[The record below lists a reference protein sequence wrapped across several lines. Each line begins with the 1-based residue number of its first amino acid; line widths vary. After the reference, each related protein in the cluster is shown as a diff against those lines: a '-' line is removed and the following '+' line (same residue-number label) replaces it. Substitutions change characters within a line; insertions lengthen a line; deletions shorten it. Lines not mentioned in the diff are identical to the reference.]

1 MGRSKEMGPGTA
13 LILKVRLGI
22 LLFVFLTAASISLA
36 QDAPTPDN
44 PAPASTPADLK
55 ALKHDIHQ
63 NKKSLAEIQKQI
75 AEHKKIKNQTEAK
88 EKNVLS
94 HLQQV
99 DQALGKLRR
108 EKEANKEELD
118 ETRDRLDRL
127 ESNKVQNSL
136 LLQQDRTLLQQR
148 LRDLYRM
155 SFRQPLLGGVLS
167 SENPSDLSR
176 KLKFETLLALS
187 NEKLMD
193 RTLDNEQA
201 LESASSEWVGEE
213 QRKERILSVQERKE
227 LEFERKKKNRAVFL
241 ASLKRQKES
250 QEQLLAELNDAAG
263 ELQQKVSLLLSQA
276 ETASKVETTAS
287 QQPAEGTGL
296 KVVRGRIPWPVSG
309 KIMMAFGKTRNKEF
323 NEMVENTG
331 IQIAAPQGTPFR
343 AVAKGKVRY
352 ADWFKGYGKL
362 VILDHG
368 KGYYSLY
375 AQAAELSVAEG
386 TEVAQGQILGTVG
399 DTGSLYADQ
408 WGSSLY
414 FEIRQNG
421 IPQDPVR
428 WLKRQR

>member
-1 MGRSKEMGPGTA
+1 MSLRFF
-13 LILKVRLGI
+13 
-22 LLFVFLTAASISLA
+22 LLAAFLAVVSPSLA
-36 QDAPTPDN
+36 QDAPASDN
-44 PAPASTPADLK
+44 PAPAFTPADLK
-55 ALKHDIHQ
+55 TLKHDLHQ
-63 NKKSLAEIQKQI
+63 NKKNLAEIQKQI
-75 AEHKKIKNQTEAK
+75 AEHKKIKKQTEAK

-127 ESNKVQNSL
+127 QSNKVQNSL

-187 NEKLMD
+187 NERLMD
-193 RTLDNEQA
+193 KTLENEQA
-201 LESASSEWVGEE
+201 LENASSEWVGEE
-213 QRKERILSVQERKE
+213 QRKEKILTVQEKKE

-241 ASLKRQKES
+241 DSLKRQKES

-276 ETASKVETTAS
+276 QTATQVEAADH
-287 QQPAEGTGL
+287 QPAAGSGL

-331 IQIAAPQGTPFR
+331 IQIAAAQGTPFR

>member
-1 MGRSKEMGPGTA
+1 MLNRKGAFSIFA
-13 LILKVRLGI
+13 LRFFYSGLWI
-22 LLFVFLTAASISLA
+22 LLPFYLTVASAAFAQEAPAPTAALV
-36 QDAPTPDN
+36 
-44 PAPASTPADLK
+44 STPADLK
-55 ALKHDIHQ
+55 TLNRDIHQ
-63 NKKSLAEIQKQI
+63 KKRNLADIRNRIEEQ
-75 AEHKKIKNQTEAK
+75 KKIKKQTEAK

-94 HLQQV
+94 KLQRV

-108 EKEANKEELD
+108 EKEANQEELD

-127 ESNKVQNSL
+127 QSNMMQNRL
-136 LLQQDRTLLQQR
+136 LLEQDRTILKQR
-148 LRDLYRM
+148 LRALYRM
-155 SFRQPLLGGVLS
+155 SFRTPLLGGMLS
-167 SENPSDLSR
+167 SENPSDLAR
-176 KLKFETLLALS
+176 KLKFETLLAQS

-193 RTLDNEQA
+193 KTVGNETA
-201 LESASSEWVGEE
+201 LENASLEWAGEE
-213 QRKERILSVQERKE
+213 KRKSRILGVLERQESNFGHEK
-227 LEFERKKKNRAVFL
+227 LNRSVFL

-250 QEQLLAELNDAAG
+250 QEQLITELNEAAG

-276 ETASKVETTAS
+276 QAASREEAAS
-287 QQPAEGTGL
+287 QQAVGVGL

-309 KIMMAFGKTRNKEF
+309 KIMLAFGKSRNKEL

-331 IQIAAPQGTPFR
+331 IQIAAPQGTPFK

-386 TEVAQGQILGTVG
+386 MEVAQGQILGTVG

-428 WLKRQR
+428 WLKRQH